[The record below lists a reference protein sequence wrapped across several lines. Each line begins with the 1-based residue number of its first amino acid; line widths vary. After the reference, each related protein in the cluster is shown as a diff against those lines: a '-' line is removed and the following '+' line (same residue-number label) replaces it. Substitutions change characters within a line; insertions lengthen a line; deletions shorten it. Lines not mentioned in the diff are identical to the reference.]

1 LTGQRAL
8 PEGASLQDARN
19 WAAGRFADAGID
31 EARVDATALTC
42 YATGLTQLDFHRQPD
57 LELDSGQRALL
68 HECVRRRLAR
78 EPLTRII
85 GRRGFWEIDLL
96 VEPDVL
102 DPRADTETLVRAALQ
117 VFGAHPGRAL
127 RIADLGSGSGAIICA
142 LLDQW
147 ASASGIAVDQ
157 SPQACA
163 LTAANARA
171 CNVADRL
178 MVLNQSWGLGLP
190 GRFDLVI
197 SNPPYIPT
205 ADTAG
210 LDPEVRLWDPQL
222 ALDGGADGLNAY
234 REIAA
239 IAPALLEPQGWLI
252 LETGHD
258 QARSVTAVLT
268 ESGMSEPAQFT
279 DLAGHVRALAVQK
292 HKHAAHG

>member
-1 LTGQRAL
+1 MTGQRAL

-19 WAAGRFADAGID
+19 WAAGRFADAGIE
-31 EARVDATALTC
+31 EARADAIALTC

-57 LELDSGQRALL
+57 FELDAGQRALL

-85 GRRGFWEIDLL
+85 GRRSFWEIDLL

-102 DPRADTETLVRAALQ
+102 DPRADTETLVRTALQ
-117 VFGAHPGRAL
+117 LLGERPDRVL

-147 ASASGIAVDQ
+147 SNASGIAIDL

-178 MVLNQSWGLGLP
+178 TVLNRSWGPDLP

-197 SNPPYIPT
+197 SNPPYIRT
-205 ADTAG
+205 ADIAG

-239 IAPALLEPQGWLI
+239 IAPALLEPEGWLI
-252 LETGHD
+252 LETGYD
-258 QARSVTAVLT
+258 QARCVSTLFCR
-268 ESGMSEPAQFT
+268 Q
-279 DLAGHVRALAVQK
+279 L
-292 HKHAAHG
+292 